1 MPIDVHSSTKAGA
14 TFPRHLEMIQKLG
27 GNIQQQI
34 STSHLLD
41 SSLPSFRA
49 PTMAILTE
57 EERELDPYALLNLD
71 TTATEKDVQRAYRKL
86 TLKWHPDKNS
96 APEAER
102 MFHLISLA
110 QNILRDV
117 DKRKFVDTKLAQS
130 RAAAARR
137 EVMDAKRKVKVDVS
151 VMSWWV
157 GVALIAGFVAERG
170 GCQEG

>member
-1 MPIDVHSSTKAGA
+1 
-14 TFPRHLEMIQKLG
+14 
-27 GNIQQQI
+27 
-34 STSHLLD
+34 
-41 SSLPSFRA
+41 
-49 PTMAILTE
+49 MAILTE